1 MMSSSI
7 KLYGETDLPTN
18 VCQQL
23 NEIINDSFFKKLDK
37 HFNKIKMKTK
47 PKRKRKRKR
56 YGKK

>member
-1 MMSSSI
+1 MSSSI

-37 HFNKIKMKTK
+37 HFNKIKIKTK
-47 PKRKRKRKR
+47 PKRKRKKGRKR
-56 YGKK
+56 K